1 MVPCFTLLSC
11 ESPVSV
17 KENPDRIKKDLLS
30 GNILIISSPDSSFL
44 LKEKIQMLSD
54 AFFF

>member
-11 ESPVSV
+11 ESLVSV